1 MKTTLNINIDLSS
14 KGYSIP
20 ADITDK
26 IHALFLDAGWNV
38 DRLEIDNTS
47 GEPIMPVENPKF
59 IRTYKSKPPTRNR
72 WAK

>member
-26 IHALFLDAGWNV
+26 IHALFLDAGWAIQLWNATV
-38 DRLEIDNTS
+38 L
-47 GEPIMPVENPKF
+47 P
-59 IRTYKSKPPTRNR
+59 YKLAVYQRQATP
-72 WAK
+72 

>member
-1 MKTTLNINIDLSS
+1 MTSKMTIKIDVSS
-14 KGYSIP
+14 KGYSVPGKLPDQIN
-20 ADITDK
+20 K
-26 IHALFLDAGWNV
+26 LFLDAGWNV

>member
-1 MKTTLNINIDLSS
+1 MTSKMTIKIDVSS
-14 KGYSIP
+14 KGYSVP
-20 ADITDK
+20 GNLVDR
-26 IHALFLDAGWNV
+26 IHALFLNAGWTV
-38 DRLEIDNTS
+38 DKLEIDNTS